1 MKPDTASD
9 RQAGPEPGLRDE
21 SMSPY
26 DGGRRSVLATLGATA
41 GLAMLGG
48 AVLVRAQPSAVAAF
62 DTPALSPGGKPLR
75 IGVIGSG
82 RIGGTIGGLWVT
94 AGHPVLF
101 SSRHPEQLKS
111 LVDGLGPNARAGSVA
126 EAIEFG
132 EVLFVAVPYGALP
145 ELGKQYGPAMAG
157 KIVLDA
163 TNAYT
168 HRDGT
173 AAEEALVDGVAIT
186 SARYLRGTRLVR
198 AFNFTSASDFATQ
211 HHRKPE
217 PVAVPIAGDDREA
230 LAVASQL
237 VRAAGFEP
245 VVIGSLKTAD
255 SFAPG
260 GPLFRQVGSAQ
271 QLRER
276 AKAVIR

>member
-1 MKPDTASD
+1 MKPEPTRR
-9 RQAGPEPGLRDE
+9 RQTGATTGLCDEPLAPCHDK
-21 SMSPY
+21 
-26 DGGRRSVLATLGATA
+26 RRTVLATLTAAA
-41 GLAMLGG
+41 GLAMLGAMG
-48 AVLVRAQPSAVAAF
+48 AVSAQPSAVAAF
-62 DTPALSPGGKPLR
+62 GTTALSPGGKPLR

-82 RIGGTIGGLWVT
+82 RIGGTVGGLWVK

-111 LVDGLGPNARAGSVA
+111 LVEGLGPNARAGSVA
-126 EAIEFG
+126 QAIEFG
-132 EVLFVAVPYGALP
+132 EVLFVAVPFGALP
-145 ELGKQYGPAMAG
+145 ELGKQYGQAMAG

-168 HRDGT
+168 HRDGA

-186 SARYLRGTRLVR
+186 SARYLQGTRLVR

-211 HHRKPE
+211 HHRKPQR
-217 PVAVPIAGDDREA
+217 VAVPIAGDDREA

-237 VRAAGFEP
+237 VLAAGFEP
-245 VVIGSLKTAD
+245 VVIGSLKAAD

-260 GPLFRQVGSAQ
+260 GPLFRQVGSADE
-271 QLRER
+271 LRRR
-276 AKAVIR
+276 AQALGR